1 MAGFALTQRM
11 AIRLIIGRPGEPAR
25 ERVFDGEIV
34 TIGGDASASL
44 HLPARGVAAEQA
56 IILNEDGRLLLINRA
71 EGTELNGEPLAREAR
86 RPLSGGDTL
95 RIGPYTVTLAHDHA
109 VQTPRAQTSDPADDV
124 FVPFVAQGAAA
135 TPPQEPAPGTQQT
148 PAPPRTTAAATRDDG
163 ESASQPARSFAS
175 ILDSLRT
182 EEDSFYFQ
190 IEGARGRR
198 RVAVEAAEMMI
209 GWDETGQE
217 VACDAAQVVAPRG
230 VVRKDWSGVVVLPLS
245 PGMVRVNGEPVEA
258 PRRLRNGDRLTLL
271 PTPTTR
277 PEADERSFLVFH
289 EPASLVVLDT
299 LLPQQQ
305 LPPPVASEQTP
316 APETATPPTP
326 GDAAVA
332 LAPRPAAAVPARAR
346 VGLFSP
352 ERRYFGYFT
361 PAEVL
366 IMVCGTLVAATVIF
380 LILEFSQ

>member
-1 MAGFALTQRM
+1 M
-11 AIRLIIGRPGEPAR
+11 AIRLIIGRHGEPAR

-34 TIGGDASASL
+34 TIGGDASATL
-44 HLPARGVAAEQA
+44 HLPARGVAPEQA

-71 EGTELNGEPLAREAR
+71 EGTELNGEPLPREAR

-95 RIGPYTVTLAHDHA
+95 RIGPYTVTLAHDHSA
-109 VQTPRAQTSDPADDV
+109 QTPRAQTSDPADDLLV
-124 FVPFVAQGAAA
+124 RFVTPDAPP
-135 TPPQEPAPGTQQT
+135 PPQEPAPGARQT
-148 PAPPRTTAAATRDDG
+148 PAPPRAATATSDEN
-163 ESASQPARSFAS
+163 ESAAKPARSFAS

-198 RVAVEAAEMMI
+198 RVAVEAAEMML

-245 PGMVRVNGEPVEA
+245 AGMVRVNGEPVEA

-271 PTPTTR
+271 PTANTH
-277 PEADERSFLVFH
+277 PEATERSHLVFH

-305 LPPPVASEQTP
+305 LPPPVAPEQAP
-316 APETATPPTP
+316 APETATQTAAP
-326 GDAAVA
+326 GGGEVA
-332 LAPRPAAAVPARAR
+332 LAPRPAAAVPAPRR